1 MESWQK
7 KLLEYASRLEQ
18 KADQQKFRLKQ
29 KLNQIEPVTIQ
40 PYTGFGGDNHMYLY
54 GRVLEKGG
62 LELPDKNAS
71 VWTNVHS
78 IFHRF
83 VSSEIPGA
91 RVEYTLPNHQDTVQ
105 CNHEGFFEIHLRDG
119 QVTFDGQQKWH
130 KVQLSLQEQY
140 NSGQGKVRVE
150 GDIMVRQASN
160 RLGIISDVDDTII
173 VTKAIDFME
182 KLRILLLRN
191 AHTRKPFEGVAAF
204 YRALEAGKSKDCQ
217 NPVFYIS
224 NASWN
229 LYDLFDRFC
238 EINNIPKGTFLL
250 QDLGLSKNKL
260 LKNSSF
266 KHKTERIC
274 QILDTYNDLPFVLIG
289 DSGQEDP
296 EIYQQIAQKYPG
308 RISAIYI
315 RDVLPEI
322 SDERDKEVRKIAAEL
337 SKQGIDMILV
347 QDSMEAARHA
357 VQLNLICEEA
367 LKDIEHET
375 YEDKKLPSDISQLLG
390 LDKLL

>member
-1 MESWQK
+1 MENWQK
-7 KLLEYASRLEQ
+7 QLLKYVSRLED
-18 KADQQKFRLKQ
+18 KFDRQKFRLRKR
-29 KLNQIEPVTIQ
+29 LNQIEQVTIQ
-40 PYTGFGGDNHMYLY
+40 PYTGFGGDNHLYLF
-54 GRVLEKGG
+54 GRVLEKEG
-62 LELPDKNAS
+62 LELPDENAS
-71 VWTNVHS
+71 IWTNVHS
-78 IFHRF
+78 IYHRF
-83 VSSEIPGA
+83 TSSEIPGA
-91 RVEYTLPNHQDTVQ
+91 TVEYTLNAHRDIVR
-105 CNHEGFFEIHLRDG
+105 CDHEGFFEIHLRDNH
-119 QVTFDGQQKWH
+119 VSFDRQQKWQ
-130 KVQLSLQEQY
+130 KVQLRLQEEY
-140 NSGQGKVRVE
+140 HPNQGKVSVE

-160 RLGIISDVDDTII
+160 KFGIISDVDDTII
-173 VTKAIDFME
+173 VTKATDFLE

-238 EINNIPKGTFLL
+238 DINNIPKGVFLL

-266 KHKTERIC
+266 KHKTDRIC

-296 EIYQQIAQKYPG
+296 EIYQQITQKYPG
-308 RISAIYI
+308 RINAIYI

-322 SDERDKEVRKIAAEL
+322 SDERDKEVRKIAEEL
-337 SKQGIDMILV
+337 NKQGVEMILV

-357 VQLNLICEEA
+357 VKLNLICEEA
-367 LKDIEHET
+367 LEEIDQET
-375 YEDKKLPSDISQLLG
+375 YEDKNLPSDISQLLG